1 MVLFCQNRAKEN
13 EMNYVDKSCLYKEFS
28 KAKSLKLSYIAS
40 NELKISL
47 CVLWMVKVDV
57 LPVGGLM
64 LMSVNE

>member
-1 MVLFCQNRAKEN
+1 
-13 EMNYVDKSCLYKEFS
+13 MNYVDKSCLYKEFS